1 MNVIVLNM
9 RGQPLMPCA
18 PAKARKLL
26 KAGKAV
32 VVRKWPFAIQLKI
45 ATGENRQFTDW
56 FPLPP
61 FPFALP
67 NRPKAGFE
75 NHLVWFRKY
84 TAREM
89 KACPHDKG
97 PMELKIVHT
106 MQVVDLARSICH
118 SEGLEKQETYISLLS
133 ALYHDVGR
141 FLQYRLWQSF
151 RDRKSANH
159 GLIGES
165 ILKFSRVLGNEP
177 NEVKAEVTKAVRWHN
192 AAEIPEGMQESVA
205 LKVVRDADK
214 IDILRV
220 TCTDDVQTVLGIT
233 EDELL
238 ASAVSPAT
246 EDAFFEHRCVRRD
259 ERTEPA
265 DYLVALACFTYELVY
280 PASLEIALD
289 QGFIFQPFE
298 RPFGI
303 ERPFTNR
310 ATAQLMN
317 RMDGHLRA
325 WVDEQI

>member
-1 MNVIVLNM
+1 MA
-9 RGQPLMPCA
+9 PLEIDR
-18 PAKARKLL
+18 AKAR
-26 KAGKAV
+26 
-32 VVRKWPFAIQLKI
+32 
-45 ATGENRQFTDW
+45 
-56 FPLPP
+56 
-61 FPFALP
+61 
-67 NRPKAGFE
+67 
-75 NHLVWFRKY
+75 
-84 TAREM
+84 
-89 KACPHDKG
+89 
-97 PMELKIVHT
+97 
-106 MQVVDLARSICH
+106 
-118 SEGLEKQETYISLLS
+118 
-133 ALYHDVGR
+133 
-141 FLQYRLWQSF
+141 
-151 RDRKSANH
+151 
-159 GLIGES
+159 
-165 ILKFSRVLGNEP
+165 
-177 NEVKAEVTKAVRWHN
+177 
-192 AAEIPEGMQESVA
+192 AAFDAYVAPYDASNPRVA
-205 LKVVRDADK
+205 LKIEHTLRVAELAEEIARAQGFTPAGIDLCWLAGLLHDIGRFEQLRRWDTFNDRASADHAAIGVDVLFEGASHLDDPVLVNVVAAARADDAAFAVHAREAGALAAFAPEAASDHAASALIRAAVGYHSAFRLPDELDIRTRAVCDVVRDADK

-265 DYLVALACFTYELVY
+265 DYLVALSCFTYELVY

>member
-1 MNVIVLNM
+1 MA
-9 RGQPLMPCA
+9 PLEIDRARARAAFDAYVA
-18 PAKARKLL
+18 PYDASNPR
-26 KAGKAV
+26 
-32 VVRKWPFAIQLKI
+32 
-45 ATGENRQFTDW
+45 
-56 FPLPP
+56 
-61 FPFALP
+61 
-67 NRPKAGFE
+67 
-75 NHLVWFRKY
+75 
-84 TAREM
+84 
-89 KACPHDKG
+89 
-97 PMELKIVHT
+97 
-106 MQVVDLARSICH
+106 
-118 SEGLEKQETYISLLS
+118 
-133 ALYHDVGR
+133 
-141 FLQYRLWQSF
+141 
-151 RDRKSANH
+151 
-159 GLIGES
+159 
-165 ILKFSRVLGNEP
+165 
-177 NEVKAEVTKAVRWHN
+177 
-192 AAEIPEGMQESVA
+192 VA
-205 LKVVRDADK
+205 LKIEHTLRVAELAEEIARAQGFTPAGIDLCWLAGLLHDIGRFEQLRRWDTFRDDDSADHAAIGVDVLFEGATHLDDPALVHAVPASRPDDDAFAAHACEAGALAAFAPEAAADPGAATLVRAAVGYHSAFRLPDELDIRTRAVCDVVRDADK

-246 EDAFFEHRCVRRD
+246 EDAFFAHRCVRRD

-289 QGFIFQPFE
+289 QDFIFQPFE